1 MLEATVKDLAHR
13 SDVVNPG
20 AMLIEFYDLV
30 NRRLSVN
37 LAILEVILYS
47 SMVVSATNNDYALPK
62 PWTTSGVGVM
72 RMLLTSRSLSATMGY
87 QQHRDT
93 MVSPASYVNKNRL
106 DHIFDGILLPNE
118 VFGKDKS
125 HV

>member
-1 MLEATVKDLAHR
+1 MLEATVDDLTHR
-13 SDVVNPG
+13 SDVVQPG
-20 AMLIEFYDLV
+20 VMLIEFYDLV

-37 LAILEVILYS
+37 LSILEVILYS

-72 RMLLTSRSLSATMGY
+72 RMLLTKRSLSATMGY

-93 MVSPASYVNKNRL
+93 MVDPSSYTHKNRP

-118 VFGKDKS
+118 VFGKGHS
-125 HV
+125 LV